1 MKVIHLTRTTI
12 AEITGGLEYH
22 IAYLTEGLR
31 KRGHEVEVM
40 LTEPPPPS
48 AGAAKTRA
56 KRGFWNPDL
65 GARVNGSLDV
75 FKMFLSRL
83 GRNLKAGS
91 TVRQMESLHPDII
104 HQHCYLAAIVLTWL
118 LSRKYPVIFTN
129 HTGAYLYLDRWPI
142 TRMLQRRLMS
152 SFAAV
157 IAPSRELLPD
167 IEHSYYI
174 PNGVDTKVFYPM
186 PEERRKQPR
195 EKWNFGDKMVF
206 VCPRRWA
213 PTKGII
219 HLAEAISQLDPA
231 TREKSIFVFAGNAT
245 SGYGQYQ
252 HSIMA
257 ALQKVDA
264 AGIRVLGNLD
274 HTGLAELLNAADVC
288 IIPSLMEATSLACL
302 ESMASGTPVLATATG
317 GLVELIQDGVNGWLV
332 PPRSSAAIARAIEKI
347 AAMTPAEIRPIKENG
362 LELVRGTYTWERIA
376 AKTEEIYDA
385 TLKRWLEEK
394 RAKHKWAGGGVDSG
408 KARQQPG
415 AAKAP
420 TGNGCEPPLED
431 RIFQSPR

>member
-31 KRGHEVEVM
+31 KRGHEVDVL
-40 LTEPPPPS
+40 LTEPLPAPR
-48 AGAAKTRA
+48 GEK
-56 KRGFWNPDL
+56 KRTKGGFWNPDL

-75 FKMFLSRL
+75 ARMFVSRL

-91 TVRQMESLHPDII
+91 KVREMDSLHPDII
-104 HQHCYLAAIVLTWL
+104 HQHCYLAAILLSWL

-142 TRMLQRRLMS
+142 TRMLQKRLMNC
-152 SFAAV
+152 FAAV

-167 IEHSYYI
+167 IEHGYYI

-186 PEERRKQPR
+186 PEETRKQLR
-195 EKWNFGDKMVF
+195 EKWNCGDKLVF

-219 HLAEAISQLDPA
+219 YLAEAISQLDPA
-231 TREKSIFVFAGNAT
+231 TRKKSIFVFAGNAT

-252 HSIMA
+252 HSVMA
-257 ALQKVDA
+257 ALKKGDA
-264 AGIRVLGNLD
+264 AGIRILGNLD
-274 HTGLAELLNAADVC
+274 HTGLAELLNVADVC
-288 IIPSLMEATSLACL
+288 VIPSLLEATSLACL

-317 GLVELIQDGVNGWLV
+317 GLTELIQDGVSGWLV
-332 PPRSSAAIARAIEKI
+332 PPKSGAALARAIEKI
-347 AAMTPAEIRPIKENG
+347 GAMTSAELDPIKEKG
-362 LELVRGTYTWERIA
+362 LELVRTTYTWERIA

-385 TLKRWLEEK
+385 ALKRWQAEMPTG
-394 RAKHKWAGGGVDSG
+394 RQSVNGRQDSG
-408 KARQQPG
+408 KARQQLL
-415 AAKAP
+415 ATKAQ
-420 TGNGCEPPLED
+420 T
-431 RIFQSPR
+431 